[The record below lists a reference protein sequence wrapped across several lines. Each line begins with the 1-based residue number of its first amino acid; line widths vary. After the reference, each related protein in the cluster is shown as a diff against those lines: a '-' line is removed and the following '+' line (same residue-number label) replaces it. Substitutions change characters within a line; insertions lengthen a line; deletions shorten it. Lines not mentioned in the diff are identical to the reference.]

1 MAPELVLFISSL
13 INLLFVFRKLVITT
27 MAPEVAVP
35 ANFGKHHL
43 KSRTHNNLELLCA
56 EGEVQ
61 RANSMI
67 LSLNSSVI
75 EDLIARLEITSLDM
89 QDFAAPAVN
98 CFVESM
104 YSGELENCDKTNF
117 RDLNKMGHVFD
128 VTWFVDRCFKYFTEL
143 MDEITG
149 ICYEDILF
157 VAEEAWFVKESIKK
171 HELMDLVIKKLNEM
185 KNKKSIFLKQYAV
198 DLTQISID
206 QLKMVVEI
214 AGPDFGILVSILAT
228 HISRSGASSLTT
240 SSRFLFEN
248 INFMRC
254 FSNRRYLDI
263 TNSLINSIIDG
274 DFNEDFKSAVKSI
287 SFLNQSEETGVRTDT
302 SAKQIYPVIT
312 KISIEDFMKLDWN
325 SLCDFL
331 SHSDVIYNIYQ
342 LFEALF
348 MWLRFSLTDEIK
360 SIPRLN
366 LSDHECIR
374 DIIDIKNDRCWG
386 KMSKAYLQLINRF
399 KSSATSQLLESFINC
414 DELSFDDHGSSMI
427 FKSDNY
433 NINQLFST
441 KTAIHLVPMQRENQ
455 SSVGRKKP
463 FLTGITIKITFGKKE
478 KGAEHFFFDVV
489 IDSKDADNCNCN
501 YFGEF
506 QIASILLNVLSDGR
520 EVFTPIPFN
529 CTPTYDS
536 NRFWFWG
543 FHQFGGH
550 RKHRCET
557 PCALTFG
564 HEIEAKICLLVVL
577 DAV

>member
-1 MAPELVLFISSL
+1 
-13 INLLFVFRKLVITT
+13 

-128 VTWFVDRCFKYFTEL
+128 VTWFAERCSKYFTQL
-143 MDEITG
+143 IDEVSG

-171 HELMDLVIKKLNEM
+171 HELMDLVIKKLNDM

-198 DLTQISID
+198 DLTKISID

-228 HISRSGASSLTT
+228 HLSKSGASSLTT

-263 TNSLINSIIDG
+263 TNSLIYSIIDG

-287 SFLNQSEETGVRTDT
+287 SFLNQPEETGVRTEA
-302 SAKQIYPVIT
+302 SAKQIYPVIA

-331 SHSDVIYNIYQ
+331 SHSDVINNMYH
-342 LFEALF
+342 LFDALF
-348 MWLRFSLTDEIK
+348 MWLRFSLSDEIK

-366 LSDHECIR
+366 LCDNECIR

-386 KMSKAYLQLINRF
+386 KMSRAYLQLVNRF

-414 DELSFDDHGSSMI
+414 DELSFDDHGSIMI
-427 FKSDNY
+427 FKSGNY
-433 NINQLFST
+433 NMNQLFSS
-441 KTAIHLVPMQRENQ
+441 KTSINLVPMPRDNQ
-455 SSVGRKKP
+455 FSVSRKKSI
-463 FLTGITIKITFGKKE
+463 LSGITIKMTFEKKG
-478 KGAEHFFFDVV
+478 KGAENVSFEVKM
-489 IDSKDADNCNCN
+489 DSKDAENHDCNS
-501 YFGEF
+501 FGDF
-506 QIASILLNVLSDGR
+506 QIASILLNVSSDGR

-529 CTPTYDS
+529 CTPINDS

-550 RKHRCET
+550 RKHQCET

-564 HEIEAKICLLVVL
+564 HEVEAKICFFVVL